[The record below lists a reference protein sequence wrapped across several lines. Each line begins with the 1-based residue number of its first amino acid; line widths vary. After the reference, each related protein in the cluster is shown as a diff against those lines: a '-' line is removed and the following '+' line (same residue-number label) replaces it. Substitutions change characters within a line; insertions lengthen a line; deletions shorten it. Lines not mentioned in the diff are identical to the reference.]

1 MGDIIGSNSGNAG
14 TGSLITNKV
23 DSYNRELIFD
33 LTLGAFSLYDMAH
46 GDNYPVLNDYV
57 PVTDAYSTLEDQS
70 VLNDGGDQV
79 VDDDGN
85 IVIASLNASANRN
98 LNPRKERIKYL
109 TTHGTSWTLSEYR
122 DYNFRDFV
130 SLDDVGADFFSFLI
144 TGYDL
149 GGDMMRNKQAPYLLV
164 YCRRT
169 ESHYI
174 LTGSGIVPDLPSS
187 CIVQVQW
194 DWNDS
199 PAQGKWGTKFEAYR
213 LLKSIHQTPIAGEM
227 FDYGDTVVVTKNKLR
242 GKGRSLSLFIQSDSG
257 KDLRLLGW
265 GVLETK
271 QGEP

>member
-1 MGDIIGSNSGNAG
+1 MGDIIGSDGGNAG
-14 TGSLITNKV
+14 NGSIIPTTA

-33 LTLGAFSLYDMAH
+33 LSLGAFSLYDMGH
-46 GDNYPVLNDYV
+46 DDFPTLNDYV
-57 PVTDAYSTLEDQS
+57 PVTDFYS
-70 VLNDGGDQV
+70 VVNDDDVVHDDGSQL
-79 VDDDGN
+79 VDDNGD
-85 IVIASLNASANRN
+85 IIIASLTASTNRN

-109 TTHGTSWTLSEYR
+109 TTVGTSWTLAEYK
-122 DYNFRDFV
+122 DYTFRDWV
-130 SLDDVGADFFSFLI
+130 SHDDVGADFFSYLI

-169 ESHYI
+169 EQQYI
-174 LTGSGIVPDLPSS
+174 LTGAGIVPDLPSS

-199 PAQGKWGTKFEAYR
+199 PVNGKWGTKFEAYR
-213 LLKSIHQTPIAGEM
+213 LLRPLADTPSDGDLFNYGE
-227 FDYGDTVVVTKNKLR
+227 TVIVTKNKLR
-242 GKGRSLSLFIQSDSG
+242 GSGRALSLFIQSDSG

-265 GVLETK
+265 GILQTK